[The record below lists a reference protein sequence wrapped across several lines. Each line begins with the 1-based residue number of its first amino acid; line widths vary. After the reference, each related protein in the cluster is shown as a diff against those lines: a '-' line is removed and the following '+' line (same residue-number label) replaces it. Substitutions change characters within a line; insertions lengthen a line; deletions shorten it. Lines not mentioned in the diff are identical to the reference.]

1 MHHYPQVELQRSI
14 GVEKEP
20 RNPTRARPLT
30 NPPLPSPPLRPDNAS
45 RDFRAAF
52 VVKLES
58 LRLERDYREREENED
73 Y

>member
-30 NPPLPSPPLRPDNAS
+30 NPPLLSAQITLRAT
-45 RDFRAAF
+45 F
-52 VVKLES
+52 VQRLWKLES

>member
-30 NPPLPSPPLRPDNAS
+30 NPPLLSAQITLRAT
-45 RDFRAAF
+45 F
-52 VVKLES
+52 VQ
-58 LRLERDYREREENED
+58 RLW
-73 Y
+73 

>member
-30 NPPLPSPPLRPDNAS
+30 NPPLPSPPLPSAQITL
-45 RDFRAAF
+45 RATF
-52 VVKLES
+52 VQ
-58 LRLERDYREREENED
+58 RLW
-73 Y
+73 